1 MRTVERGFMQDS
13 EVGEAHSCE
22 NARERWAFRP
32 LVLNKIMS
40 SSPTAAVL
48 VIGDEILSGRTQDTN
63 TSYIARFLGSLGID
77 LKEARVVPDIEDE
90 IVAALNALRARYSYV
105 FTTGGIGPTHD
116 DITADAVAKAFGVG
130 IDYHPEALAML
141 AARYANPA
149 DFNEMR
155 KRMARIPFTAELVKN
170 SASTAPGFQIG
181 NVFVMAGVPIIMRAM
196 LEDIAP
202 KLERGA
208 LVHTATVQARIGE
221 GKIAAG
227 LQTIQ
232 KNYPDLAIGS
242 YPYYREDGFGVQ
254 LVARGRD
261 AVKVEAAAGEIET
274 LIRREG
280 TEPERVKS

>member
-1 MRTVERGFMQDS
+1 
-13 EVGEAHSCE
+13 
-22 NARERWAFRP
+22 
-32 LVLNKIMS
+32 MS
-40 SSPTAAVL
+40 TSPTASVL

-63 TSYIARFLGSLGID
+63 TNYIAKFLGSLGID

-90 IVAALNALRARYSYV
+90 IVAALNALRTRYTYV

-116 DITADAVAKAFGVG
+116 DITADAVAKAFAVG

-149 DFNEMR
+149 DFNDMR
-155 KRMARIPFTAELVKN
+155 KRMARIPLTAELVKN
-170 SASTAPGFQIG
+170 TASTAPGFRIE
-181 NVFVMAGVPIIMRAM
+181 NVFVMAGVPMIMRAM
-196 LEDIAP
+196 LEDIEP
-202 KLERGA
+202 RLQRGA
-208 LVHTATVQARIGE
+208 LVHAQTVQARIGE

-232 KNYPDLAIGS
+232 KNFPDLAIGS

-261 AVKVEAAAGEIET
+261 AEQVEAAAQAIES
-274 LIRREG
+274 LIRSENA
-280 TEPERVKS
+280 EPQRIST